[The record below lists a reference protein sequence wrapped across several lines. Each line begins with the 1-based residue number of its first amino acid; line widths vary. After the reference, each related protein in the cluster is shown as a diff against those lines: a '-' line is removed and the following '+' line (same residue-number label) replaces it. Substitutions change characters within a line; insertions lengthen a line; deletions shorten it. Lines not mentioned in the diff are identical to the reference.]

1 MIRWI
6 FFSTLAMGIFYAL
19 YCLLLKRDRW
29 LMLSRWYLLI
39 TLVFSLL
46 VPLVRM
52 PASVTDNSDDLLT
65 VVSIELP
72 AVVAASSDVV
82 VQRAEICRWIY
93 LTGLIVM
100 VTILLVRLW
109 RLLSY
114 LREQTFV
121 KCGELRLSLTE
132 DNMPPF
138 SFFKWV
144 VVGTQGLSSEEMECV
159 LAHEE
164 LHVRQCHSA
173 DILLVRALC
182 CLAWFNPLAWV
193 MLRELQSVHEYLAD
207 NAVMQHHGGKG
218 YLGLLYREATGYG
231 YGHITN
237 NFQSI
242 NIKKRITMMSKKRS
256 RFGAWK
262 MVAALPVA
270 AWLLLVGCQP
280 AVAQSADPVSK
291 KQAVKSEQKV
301 SMTPQQVNAKVQQDN
316 SSKPG
321 GVAEPAKLKTT
332 ATPEQ
337 TAQQEKQGPDVE
349 PQFPGGVE
357 ALRQYLADNIKYPEK
372 AKKDGVQGKVF
383 VRFTIDADGSIYN
396 VEVARGIGSGCD
408 EEAVRVVKTMPKWSP
423 AIDDGKPVAVSYVIP
438 IIFLLQE

>member
-39 TLVFSLL
+39 TLVFSIL

-52 PASVTDNSDDLLT
+52 PASVTDNRDDLPT

-72 AVVAASSDVV
+72 AVGAASSDVV

-182 CLAWFNPLAWV
+182 CLAWFNPLAWM

-218 YLGLLYREATGYG
+218 YIMGREQMLLIAENET
-231 YGHITN
+231 
-237 NFQSI
+237 
-242 NIKKRITMMSKKRS
+242 IKFHRGNKQYPMPSDAQMEFDILDSVISKTRIILLVQIGKEEILLHCLLAPKDIVKRS
-256 RFGAWK
+256 
-262 MVAALPVA
+262 V
-270 AWLLLVGCQP
+270 LLLIQ
-280 AVAQSADPVSK
+280 
-291 KQAVKSEQKV
+291 
-301 SMTPQQVNAKVQQDN
+301 
-316 SSKPG
+316 
-321 GVAEPAKLKTT
+321 
-332 ATPEQ
+332 
-337 TAQQEKQGPDVE
+337 
-349 PQFPGGVE
+349 
-357 ALRQYLADNIKYPEK
+357 
-372 AKKDGVQGKVF
+372 
-383 VRFTIDADGSIYN
+383 
-396 VEVARGIGSGCD
+396 
-408 EEAVRVVKTMPKWSP
+408 
-423 AIDDGKPVAVSYVIP
+423 
-438 IIFLLQE
+438 IFFLI